1 MTAKTK
7 AKASPVAAKGAAVPA
22 VGPKDGDVA
31 EIVGGVPVIKP
42 GQRLRASFS
51 TPDELQKAMAELA
64 ISPSANGAAAIQRY
78 GEKIADELSL
88 GALDIA
94 LQGAVERAK
103 SGDMGDIEAML
114 VTQAFALQSM
124 FASLSRKAQV
134 QTHAKSFE
142 PIFRMAMKAQSQ
154 CRMTLETLSAIK
166 NPPVIFA
173 KQMNVSSGPQQVNN
187 GVAAPSALAREEK
200 TIRSNELLEEQH
212 AQRLDTGATGSAI
225 RADTELEAMG
235 KLDRAANR

>member
-1 MTAKTK
+1 MVSKKK
-7 AKASPVAAKGAAVPA
+7 AASALPGGAAEPA
-22 VGPKDGDVA
+22 VVPKDGAVA
-31 EIVGGVPVIKP
+31 EIVGGVPVLKP
-42 GQRLRASFS
+42 GQRLRASFNA
-51 TPDELQKAMAELA
+51 PDELQKAMAELA

-166 NPPVIFA
+166 NPPVVFA
-173 KQMNVSSGPQQVNN
+173 KQMNVSNGPQQVNN
-187 GVAAPSALAREEK
+187 GVMAPSSHACEEK

-212 AQRLDTGATGSAI
+212 GERLDTGTTGAAI
-225 RADTELEAMG
+225 GADTELATVG
-235 KLDRAANR
+235 KLDRAANRRG